1 MRMSNREYRT
11 FQKVWKMADLTC
23 SLRTEIVRRLFSVYD
38 YFRLANTPAR
48 TSAALA
54 RATAIWCAYIL
65 AVVVGL
71 AWPSS
76 VAVVTMSTP
85 FAIMVDAAV

>member
-1 MRMSNREYRT
+1 MQMSNREYRT

-23 SLRTEIVRRLFSVYD
+23 SLRTDIVWRLFSVYD
-38 YFRLANTPAR
+38 HFLLAKTPAR

-54 RATAIWCAYIL
+54 LATAIWCAYMF

-85 FAIMVDAAV
+85 FAIMVEAAV